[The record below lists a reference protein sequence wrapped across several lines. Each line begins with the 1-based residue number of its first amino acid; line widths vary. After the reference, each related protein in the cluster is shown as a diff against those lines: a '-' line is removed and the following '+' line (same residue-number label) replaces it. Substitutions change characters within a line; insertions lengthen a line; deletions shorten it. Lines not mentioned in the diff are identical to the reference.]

1 MKETLISFCMV
12 NLNAKRHLISC
23 LKSISMFTKCGSFEI
38 IVVDNNSND
47 GSIECIRYQYP
58 EVKLII
64 NLRNDGYT
72 KAINKA
78 LRLSKGKYKVV
89 LNPDT
94 ELMPN
99 AIDIMITH
107 MKSSKNIGIV
117 GPKVLNMDG
126 SFQKSC
132 RRGVATPRAVFS
144 YFFGLSEKY
153 PNNKK
158 FTEYHL
164 NHLDENSIHE
174 VSGVSGSCMIINDDL
189 INKIG
194 YFDERYFAYQE
205 DSDYCLTAINN
216 GWKIYYNPDAI
227 VVHHGG
233 RGGAHRIPF
242 KANFEWHRS
251 YFRYYNK
258 NFAKNYSTFF
268 NLFYYSM
275 MLGKLILAQTR
286 LFIKS

>member
-1 MKETLISFCMV
+1 MS
-12 NLNAKRHLISC
+12 
-23 LKSISMFTKCGSFEI
+23 TKYDFFEI

-47 GSIECIRYQYP
+47 GSIDLLRHQYP

-64 NLRNDGYT
+64 NLRNYGYT
-72 KAINKA
+72 KAINQA

-94 ELMPN
+94 ELMPKS
-99 AIDIMITH
+99 IDIMINH

-117 GPKVLNMDG
+117 GPKVLNKDG

-132 RRGVATPRAVFS
+132 RRGVASPGAVFS
-144 YFFGLSEKY
+144 YFLGLSDKY

-158 FTEYHL
+158 FTGYHL
-164 NHLDENSIHE
+164 NHLDENIIHE
-174 VSGVSGSCMIINDDL
+174 VSGVSGSCMLIKNNL

-205 DSDYCLTAINN
+205 DSDYCLTAIKN

-233 RGGAHRIPF
+233 RGGAHYLPF

-251 YFRYYNK
+251 YFKYYNK

-268 NLFYYSM
+268 NLFYYSI
-275 MLGKLILAQTR
+275 MLGKLIFAQTR

>member
-1 MKETLISFCMV
+1 MKETLISFCIV
-12 NLNAKRHLISC
+12 NLNAKNHLISC
-23 LKSISMFTKCGSFEI
+23 LKSISMSTKCAFFEI

-47 GSIECIRYQYP
+47 GSIELLRHQYP

-64 NLRNDGYT
+64 NLRNYGYT
-72 KAINKA
+72 KAINQA

-94 ELMPN
+94 ELMPKS
-99 AIDIMITH
+99 IDIMINH

-117 GPKVLNMDG
+117 GPKVLNKDG

-144 YFFGLSEKY
+144 YFLGLSEKY
-153 PNNKK
+153 PKNKK

-164 NHLDENSIHE
+164 NHLDENIIHE
-174 VSGVSGSCMIINDDL
+174 VSGVSGSCMMINNDL

-233 RGGAHRIPF
+233 RGGAHYLPF
-242 KANFEWHRS
+242 KANFEW
-251 YFRYYNK
+251 
-258 NFAKNYSTFF
+258 
-268 NLFYYSM
+268 
-275 MLGKLILAQTR
+275 
-286 LFIKS
+286 

>member
-1 MKETLISFCMV
+1 MTSALAILNYNGLNLLKLFLKENIKNTP
-12 NLNAKRHLISC
+12 N
-23 LKSISMFTKCGSFEI
+23 TKTYI
-38 IVVDNNSND
+38 IDNNSND
-47 GSIECIRYQYP
+47 GSIKFLKYQYP

-64 NLRNDGYT
+64 NLRNYGYT

-94 ELMPN
+94 KLLPN
-99 AIDIMITH
+99 SIDIMIDH

-132 RRGVATPRAVFS
+132 RRGVASPGAVFS
-144 YFFGLSEKY
+144 YFLGLSEKY
-153 PNNKK
+153 SNNKK
-158 FTEYHL
+158 FTGYHL
-164 NHLDENSIHE
+164 NHLDENIIHE
-174 VSGVSGSCMIINDDL
+174 VSGVSGSCMLINNNL

-233 RGGAHRIPF
+233 RGGAHYLPF

-251 YFRYYNK
+251 YFKYYNK

-268 NLFYYSM
+268 NLFYYSI
-275 MLGKLILAQTR
+275 MLGKLIFAQTR
-286 LFIKS
+286 LFLKS